1 MENRIL
7 NIAGWLY
14 VANRIFCHLL
24 YTLNE
29 PILDHVFHI
38 GDRTYQLL
46 LFIALSLKGIRK
58 YDRDFLYF
66 LSVFSAVE
74 LLYYIAYA
82 TKLIPFIS
90 EKVSFRVTL
99 LEFLL
104 ISIYFIIK
112 KWKLA

>member
-1 MENRIL
+1 MENRLL

-29 PILDHVFHI
+29 PILDHIFHI

-58 YDRDFLYF
+58 YDRTFLVF
-66 LSVFSAVE
+66 LSAFSIVE
-74 LLYYIAYA
+74 LLYYVAYA
-82 TKLIPFIS
+82 IKLIPFIS
-90 EKVSFRVTL
+90 ETISFSVTFF
-99 LEFLL
+99 EFIL
-104 ISIYFIIK
+104 ILFYYLFK
-112 KWKLA
+112 KWKLV